1 MINSKK
7 RQILMTSFLATG
19 LLFATQVV
27 FASGEP
33 GPQGEAAHG
42 LDPKNF
48 QLVLIGL
55 ALMLVVAKLGG
66 EVFERFK
73 QPAVLGELVGGILIG
88 NLALFGFTFV
98 GLLKS
103 NEIINAVAEI
113 GVIILLFE
121 VGLESNLTEMMEVG
135 WSSLLVAVAG
145 VIAPFFL
152 GWGVAAYFL
161 PEEATLGHI
170 FIGATLCATSVGITA
185 RVLKDMGKLQT
196 REARIVLGAAVI
208 DDVLGLLI
216 LAVVAGS
223 IKASAGGGT
232 LAMTDVAI
240 IAGKSIIFLVGAI
253 AIGHYLMPTLFRSAG
268 RLESRGVLLAL
279 AIAFCFF
286 FAWVAGLVGLAP
298 IVGAFAAGL
307 VLDESHFETF
317 SQRGESDIT
326 DLITPLST
334 VLVPIFFVLMGLKV
348 DLRAFA
354 RVEVLGFAA
363 ALTFVAI
370 LGKQVC
376 SLATVEK
383 GINRLAIG
391 LGMIPRGEVGLI
403 FAGIGATLTLP
414 NAQGIAEPVIGPAT
428 FAAVVIMVI
437 VTTLVTPPFLKWSMA
452 KQNDDSKIQK
462 ADALDKSIEDSI
474 ERTKR

>member
-1 MINSKK
+1 MLKTM
-7 RQILMTSFLATG
+7 RQRIITAIFLWIGLLAT
-19 LLFATQVV
+19 QSV
-27 FASGEP
+27 FADGEAAT
-33 GPQGEAAHG
+33 QGEASHG
-42 LDPKNF
+42 LNP
-48 QLVLIGL
+48 LVLLGV
-55 ALMLVVAKLGG
+55 ALILVVAKLGG
-66 EVFERFK
+66 EIFERFR
-73 QPAVLGELVGGILIG
+73 QPAVLGELVSGIRVG
-88 NLALFGFTFV
+88 NLALFGFTSLGFLRSDQV
-98 GLLKS
+98 
-103 NEIINAVAEI
+103 INSLAEI

-135 WSSLLVAVAG
+135 WSSLLVAVVG

-161 PEEATLGHI
+161 PQEATLGHI

-185 RVLKDMGKLQT
+185 RVLKDLGKLQA
-196 REARIVLGAAVI
+196 RESRIILGAAVI

-216 LAVVAGS
+216 LAVVQGS
-223 IKASAGGGT
+223 IKASAAGGS
-232 LAMTDVAI
+232 LAISDVAL
-240 IAGKSIIFLVGAI
+240 IAGKSIVFLIGAI
-253 AIGHYLMPTLFRSAG
+253 AAGHYLVPHLFRGAG

-286 FAWVAGLVGLAP
+286 LSWVANLVGLAP

-307 VLDESHFETF
+307 VLDEAHFETF
-317 SQRGESDIT
+317 NQQGDKNLEE
-326 DLITPLST
+326 LIAPLST
-334 VLVPIFFVLMGLKV
+334 VMVPIFFVLMGLKV

-376 SLATVEK
+376 ALATIEK

-391 LGMIPRGEVGLI
+391 FGMIPRGEVGLI

-414 NAQGIAEPVIGPAT
+414 NKQGVQEPVIGAAT

-452 KQNDDSKIQK
+452 RQK
-462 ADALDKSIEDSI
+462 LPGEEQPSEIA
-474 ERTKR
+474 R